1 MAWSL
6 SFEAC
11 TSCGTTDRPHRAKGL
26 CRRCYGA
33 QPEYAARHN
42 ERNRHRRNTD
52 EFRSRLR
59 SEYRNNPLRCEQIK
73 QAVWVANMRRR
84 AVEQGVVVGEVTA
97 SGLLSRVA
105 YYGEKCWMCGSPWE
119 HMDHVK
125 PLSKG
130 GAHILANLRPACASC
145 NSSKHSRWDGITT
158 ALELVAV

>member
-33 QPEYAARHN
+33 QPSVAARHAACRQVRRSTPEGR
-42 ERNRHRRNTD
+42 ERMRQENAQRRDEINR
-52 EFRSRLR
+52 SM
-59 SEYRNNPLRCEQIK
+59 
-73 QAVWVANMRRR
+73 WVTGMRRR
-84 AVEQGVVVGEVTA
+84 AVEHGVVVGDVTA
-97 SGLLSRVA
+97 DGLLSRVA

-125 PLSKG
+125 PLSAG